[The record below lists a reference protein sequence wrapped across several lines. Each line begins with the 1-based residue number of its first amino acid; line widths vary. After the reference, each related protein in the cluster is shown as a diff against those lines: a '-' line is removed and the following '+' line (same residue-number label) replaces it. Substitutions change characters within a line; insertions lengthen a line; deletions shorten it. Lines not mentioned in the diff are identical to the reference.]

1 MGNMDLKWQRT
12 LKMNYGVTGGFLNDR
27 LRVEFDYYVEK
38 TKDMLIPIDV
48 PLSMGVDNVK
58 VNLGSAKNAGLD
70 FSISG
75 QIIQKKDWSWML
87 TVNGGHVYDK
97 IEKISNALQRTN
109 SETTSSD
116 EWNAPKIQFKEGESQ
131 YAIYAMRSAGIDPA
145 TVKRCI

>member
-1 MGNMDLKWQRT
+1 
-12 LKMNYGVTGGFLNDR
+12 MNYGVTGGFLNDR

-87 TVNGGHVYDK
+87 TVNGRACV
-97 IEKISNALQRTN
+97 
-109 SETTSSD
+109 
-116 EWNAPKIQFKEGESQ
+116 
-131 YAIYAMRSAGIDPA
+131 
-145 TVKRCI
+145 

>member
-1 MGNMDLKWQRT
+1 
-12 LKMNYGVTGGFLNDR
+12 MN
-27 LRVEFDYYVEK
+27 
-38 TKDMLIPIDV
+38 P
-48 PLSMGVDNVK
+48 
-58 VNLGSAKNAGLD
+58 LGSAKNAGLD

-116 EWNAPKIQFKEGESQ
+116 EWNAPKIQFKEGKSLDECLPQLNDERWGEWNSSLSSF
-131 YAIYAMRSAGIDPA
+131 ALNLKLPRFEM
-145 TVKRCI
+145 